1 METTVNR
8 MEKYS
13 DDQIENFVEKILMN
27 GLGENGL
34 DEMMNGL
41 DEIIN
46 GLDEMINGLLLM
58 NHK

>member
-1 METTVNR
+1 M
-8 MEKYS
+8 
-13 DDQIENFVEKILMN
+13 MN

-46 GLDEMINGLLLM
+46 GLDEND
-58 NHK
+58 K

>member
-1 METTVNR
+1 
-8 MEKYS
+8 
-13 DDQIENFVEKILMN
+13 MN

-46 GLDEMINGLLLM
+46 GLDEMINDD
-58 NHK
+58 K

>member
-1 METTVNR
+1 M
-8 MEKYS
+8 
-13 DDQIENFVEKILMN
+13 MN

-46 GLDEMINGLLLM
+46 GLDEMINDD
-58 NHK
+58 K